1 MVDLD
6 PAVRDAYLRRLGVEA
21 EPPAAGAL
29 IHLHRGHVQRIA
41 PIQGLLGTAA
51 SLPVFLFFAPT
62 PLLWPLALASP
73 LLIAMLIWSVYAGA
87 RRTFQRGT

>member
-1 MVDLD
+1 MLIGAIAIMSVGWI
-6 PAVRDAYLRRLGVEA
+6 PGFIFVAVTTSND
-21 EPPAAGAL
+21 
-29 IHLHRGHVQRIA
+29 RGHVQRIA
-41 PIQGLLGTAA
+41 PIQGLLGTAV
-51 SLPVFLFFAPT
+51 SLPVFIFAPT